1 MAFGW
6 LKKILKVARSP
17 IVDRIYE
24 TLDQLLE
31 LVEVGIKAAE
41 DDELTIIEAVSIFR
55 ELSDVIEAFRG
66 SNDKN

>member
-1 MAFGW
+1 M
-6 LKKILKVARSP
+6 KKILKVARSP

-31 LVEVGIKAAE
+31 LIEVGIKAAE
-41 DDELTIIEAVSIFR
+41 DDELTVIEAVSIFR